1 MIELVLLA
9 VPFKEGFLGDVV
21 IPGVALVFVLVLI
34 ANSILN
40 KLGYTLW

>member
-1 MIELVLLA
+1 MFDLLFLV
-9 VPFKEGFLGDVV
+9 VPFKENFLMDVV
-21 IPGVALVFVLVLI
+21 FPGVALVFVLVLI